1 MSQLEYTRYIMDIK
15 RDIYLN
21 KLISKKH
28 NHLIKIVTGIRRCG
42 KSYLLFSIFYR
53 HLLNEGIK
61 EDHIIRIA
69 LDDFENR
76 KLRDPETLYNNVKNK
91 IIDNDMYY
99 LLLDEIQMVKEFE
112 DVLNGFLHIENV
124 DVYVTGSNAKF
135 LSKDI
140 ITEFRGRGDQI
151 HMYPLSFMELSSF
164 YNDLDEAYNDYSL
177 YGGLPLILAF
187 KDHVQKREYLES
199 IIDETYLNDIVN
211 RNKIRN
217 TAELNDLLFYLASSI
232 GTLVNPRK
240 LANTFKSV
248 KGKTISQNT
257 ISKYLS
263 YFEDSFLT
271 EKALRYDIKGKRY
284 INSPIKYYF
293 TDLGLRN
300 AKLNFRQI
308 EEPHIMENIIYNEL
322 KYRGYGID
330 VGNITVLDKNKSL
343 NNVYK
348 TVEIDFVCNK
358 GNERLYIQSAYSLP
372 VEEKKIQ
379 EERPLLNIDD
389 SFKKIIITKDNIL
402 PKQDDRGIIT
412 VNLYDFLLNRV
423 NI

>member
-1 MSQLEYTRYIMDIK
+1 MDIK

-76 KLRDPETLYNNVKNK
+76 KLRDPETLYNHVKNK

-300 AKLNFRQI
+300 AKLNFRKI
-308 EEPHIMENIIYNEL
+308 EEPRIMENIIYNEL

-348 TVEIDFVCNK
+348 AVEIDFVCNK

>member
-1 MSQLEYTRYIMDIK
+1 M
-15 RDIYLN
+15 
-21 KLISKKH
+21 
-28 NHLIKIVTGIRRCG
+28 
-42 KSYLLFSIFYR
+42 
-53 HLLNEGIK
+53 
-61 EDHIIRIA
+61 
-69 LDDFENR
+69 
-76 KLRDPETLYNNVKNK
+76 
-91 IIDNDMYY
+91 
-99 LLLDEIQMVKEFE
+99 
-112 DVLNGFLHIENV
+112 
-124 DVYVTGSNAKF
+124 
-135 LSKDI
+135 
-140 ITEFRGRGDQI
+140 
-151 HMYPLSFMELSSF
+151 
-164 YNDLDEAYNDYSL
+164 
-177 YGGLPLILAF
+177 
-187 KDHVQKREYLES
+187 
-199 IIDETYLNDIVN
+199 
-211 RNKIRN
+211 
-217 TAELNDLLFYLASSI
+217 
-232 GTLVNPRK
+232 
-240 LANTFKSV
+240 
-248 KGKTISQNT
+248 
-257 ISKYLS
+257 
-263 YFEDSFLT
+263 T

-348 TVEIDFVCNK
+348 AVEIDFVCNK